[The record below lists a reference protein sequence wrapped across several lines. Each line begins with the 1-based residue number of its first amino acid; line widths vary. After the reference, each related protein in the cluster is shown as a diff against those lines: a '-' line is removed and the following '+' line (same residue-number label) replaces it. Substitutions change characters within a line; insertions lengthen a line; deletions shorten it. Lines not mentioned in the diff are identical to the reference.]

1 MKKILIAEDDVTLRQ
16 SLRTVLES
24 INYLVFEAGNGE
36 EAITLFKN
44 ESPDIVLIDIIMP
57 IKEGIETIIE
67 MRKLDPRT
75 RIIAMSGG
83 GRLDAQDHLDMVS
96 INLVDAKNFK
106 PFKLQMLLDTIN
118 SLLGNDILNSC
129 QTTTVTIP
137 SNQLL

>member
-16 SLRTVLES
+16 SLQKVLES

-67 MRKLDPRT
+67 MRKLDSHTHELSPCRE
-75 RIIAMSGG
+75 GG
-83 GRLDAQDHLDMVS
+83 D
-96 INLVDAKNFK
+96 
-106 PFKLQMLLDTIN
+106 
-118 SLLGNDILNSC
+118 
-129 QTTTVTIP
+129 
-137 SNQLL
+137 

>member
-44 ESPDIVLIDIIMP
+44 ESPDILLIDIIMP

>member
-16 SLRTVLES
+16 SLQKVLES

-57 IKEGIETIIE
+57 IKERIETIIE
-67 MRKLDPRT
+67 MRKLDSHT

-83 GRLDAQDHLDMVS
+83 GRLDALDHLGMVS
-96 INLVDAKNFK
+96 
-106 PFKLQMLLDTIN
+106 TIWWM
-118 SLLGNDILNSC
+118 
-129 QTTTVTIP
+129 QK
-137 SNQLL
+137 

>member
-96 INLVDAKNFK
+96 INLVDAKN
-106 PFKLQMLLDTIN
+106 
-118 SLLGNDILNSC
+118 LNR
-129 QTTTVTIP
+129 
-137 SNQLL
+137 SNFRCY

>member
-1 MKKILIAEDDVTLRQ
+1 
-16 SLRTVLES
+16 
-24 INYLVFEAGNGE
+24 
-36 EAITLFKN
+36 
-44 ESPDIVLIDIIMP
+44 MP

>member
-16 SLRTVLES
+16 SLQKVLES

-67 MRKLDPRT
+67 MRKLDSHT
-75 RIIAMSGG
+75 RIIVMS
-83 GRLDAQDHLDMVS
+83 
-96 INLVDAKNFK
+96 
-106 PFKLQMLLDTIN
+106 
-118 SLLGNDILNSC
+118 
-129 QTTTVTIP
+129 
-137 SNQLL
+137 

>member
-96 INLVDAKNFK
+96 INLVEAKIFK